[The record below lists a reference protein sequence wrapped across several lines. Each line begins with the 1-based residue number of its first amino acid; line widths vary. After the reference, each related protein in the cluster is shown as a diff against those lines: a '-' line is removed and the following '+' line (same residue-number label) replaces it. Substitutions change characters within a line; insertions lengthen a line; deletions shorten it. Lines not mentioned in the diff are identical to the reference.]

1 MEMLKLKGAIVANK
15 KNYKECAGFLDIS
28 VNSFSDKING
38 KRPFSCWEATKLK
51 NFLCLNNEESI
62 SIFYLK
68 TCM

>member
-15 KNYKECAGFLDIS
+15 KNYKECADFLNIS

-51 NFLCLNNEESI
+51 QFLCLNNDESI
-62 SIFYLK
+62 GIFL
-68 TCM
+68 T